1 MSLPDGAA
9 RAADDADPEAGS
21 GLFGLAFGIM
31 FFLGFML
38 LATQVALALYARSV
52 VTGAAL
58 DAGRILAT
66 SSAGDGRFEP
76 AELAG
81 ARRAAAMRVQDLLGD
96 EATLQVI
103 AVDLEADVAEVE
115 VRAPKPRLLLGGGTL
130 GDDVVARRVTVRVE
144 ELQ

>member
-1 MSLPDGAA
+1 MSEPE
-9 RAADDADPEAGS
+9 RAAPGADAADREAGS
-21 GLFGLAFGIM
+21 GLFGLAFGIL

-66 SSAGDGRFEP
+66 SSGGDGRFEP
-76 AELAG
+76 WELAG
-81 ARRAAAMRVQDLLGD
+81 ARRAASVRVHELLGD
-96 EATLQVI
+96 EATLRVI
-103 AVDLEADVAEVE
+103 AVDLDADVVDVE

-130 GDDVVARRVTVRVE
+130 GDDVVARRVTVRLE